1 MRAAVGRSRN
11 RGVRGAVRVIHALF
25 ALTLLLGL
33 IAPLAPLAPPVSA
46 QQAGQLPPPLPRP
59 TRVALSGSF
68 QTLLGCPADFDP
80 TCPATQLQDNR
91 DGSWT
96 TALAIPPG
104 EYVFRVVATSD
115 AERSLGQNGDPNGAD
130 LTLSVPPDAIAT

>member
-1 MRAAVGRSRN
+1 MRTPFGRSRS
-11 RGVRGAVRVIHALF
+11 RGVRVAARVVHSLF
-25 ALTLLLGL
+25 VLALLLGL
-33 IAPLAPLAPPVSA
+33 LAPLAPLNQPVSA
-46 QQAGQLPPPLPRP
+46 QPAGQLPPPLPQP

-80 TCPATQLQDNR
+80 TCPVTQLQDNG

-115 AERSLGQNGDPNGAD
+115 AERSLGQNGDP
-130 LTLSVPPDAIAT
+130 